1 MPFPSL
7 NSTWAR
13 HRTRGRLHTF
23 LWIQEISQTWCVAK
37 FQFEC
42 DYRVSSGPFYQP
54 VNSRTESHQNKP
66 NTGEK
71 SHFCSWFSEKDSKRR
86 HLKAQTFLPSHDLA
100 EPKRKMFSAGFITCF
115 SFDKDSVP
123 RISSSKQSLKDFQ
136 QGKAHTFFFLKSNNS
151 IMKWTSWKT
160 FHSYEEMRSVTND
173 SASIIIYK
181 ACLEGKKILP
191 TTKGKRTL

>member
-1 MPFPSL
+1 M
-7 NSTWAR
+7 
-13 HRTRGRLHTF
+13 
-23 LWIQEISQTWCVAK
+23 AK

-42 DYRVSSGPFYQP
+42 DYRVPSGPFYQP

-66 NTGEK
+66 NRGEK
-71 SHFCSWFSEKDSKRR
+71 SHFCLWFSEKDSKRR
-86 HLKAQTFLPSHDLA
+86 HLKTQAFLPSHNLA

-123 RISSSKQSLKDFQ
+123 RISSSKQSLKAFQ
-136 QGKAHTFFFLKSNNS
+136 QGKAQAFFFLKSNNS

-160 FHSYEEMRSVTND
+160 FHSYEEMRSVTSD

-181 ACLEGKKILP
+181 ACLEGKKYYLLLKK
-191 TTKGKRTL
+191 KGLFNWFCLCFSWVYNWNSLNP

>member
-71 SHFCSWFSEKDSKRR
+71 SHFCLWFSEKDSGSGPGFKLGCPHSCLPEAFWQLWHQSFWYLLENNRC
-86 HLKAQTFLPSHDLA
+86 LCDSSGFLLWQ
-100 EPKRKMFSAGFITCF
+100 FS
-115 SFDKDSVP
+115 
-123 RISSSKQSLKDFQ
+123 
-136 QGKAHTFFFLKSNNS
+136 
-151 IMKWTSWKT
+151 W
-160 FHSYEEMRSVTND
+160 
-173 SASIIIYK
+173 AS
-181 ACLEGKKILP
+181 
-191 TTKGKRTL
+191 TTKHHPLGWEGT